1 MNSSL
6 IYLLW
11 KLNFS
16 YWIFSRNIHLLFVLL
31 SEGTASRVV
40 CLPSPSRLRPQE
52 GMPICQSAGPPGS
65 LTPKGRFRNRKGW
78 DHSFPKRYLNH
89 PGRVSAR
96 RCNGREKQGKGNR
109 KYVHWAKEMGTP
121 GKDLW
126 WHWLVLAPALCGVK
140 GLSWQSPQTVFLM
153 NLGFLQT
160 SPASG
165 CKLSKLI
172 TQVPENTL
180 HLYLPHTE
188 NPTHYTPSPSR
199 ESGLSSLSCTG

>member
-1 MNSSL
+1 M
-6 IYLLW
+6 YLLW

-40 CLPSPSRLRPQE
+40 CLQSPSRLRPQE
-52 GMPICQSAGPPGS
+52 GMPVCQSAGPGPPGS
-65 LTPKGRFRNRKGW
+65 LTPKGRFRNRKGG

-126 WHWLVLAPALCGVK
+126 CHWLVLAPASSSEWGQGTELTESPDCFPDEPWISAN
-140 GLSWQSPQTVFLM
+140 LSSFWMRTLK
-153 NLGFLQT
+153 T
-160 SPASG
+160 HHSG
-165 CKLSKLI
+165 SWKHPPPLL
-172 TQVPENTL
+172 T
-180 HLYLPHTE
+180 PHGE
-188 NPTHYTPSPSR
+188 PPHYTPSPSR